1 LQGARNRLGIGGFG
15 FDRGEPE
22 GIPSIPLVPS
32 KGFSMAE
39 QQISTAVIAASNKAL
54 EKNHRADFTALGET
68 LARRG
73 IDVEKLVT
81 AAARFAV
88 AVPSWGFAQGGT
100 RFGRFPIAGEPR
112 DVYEKFFDAAV
123 VNDLTGITPRV
134 SLHIPWDKPDDPK
147 ALRRHARALGL
158 GFDAMNSN
166 TFQDQPGQKL
176 SYKFGSLCH
185 TDSAVRRQAIE
196 HNIECIEIGH
206 TLGSKALTVWLA
218 DGGSFPGQQHLRRAL
233 DRVIDSLENV
243 YTALPRDWRLFTEHK
258 PFEPAFYST
267 VVQDW
272 GTSWLIAQA
281 LGPQA
286 FCLVDLGHHLPN
298 CNIEQ
303 VVARLV
309 AVNRLGGFHFNDSK
323 FADDDLST
331 GSIKPYQLFLVFNEL
346 VDAAQDLQVKKF
358 KPRFEPAYMIDQCH
372 NLKDPIEDL
381 MLSAVEI
388 HRAYT
393 KALLVERAALTAY
406 QESNDVVMAE
416 RTLKLAFET
425 DVSPILAEVRR
436 RKGAALD
443 PLEAYRRSGYRAQK
457 AEDRCSGVS

>member
-1 LQGARNRLGIGGFG
+1 MTEHR
-15 FDRGEPE
+15 
-22 GIPSIPLVPS
+22 
-32 KGFSMAE
+32 
-39 QQISTAVIAASNKAL
+39 ISPGVIAASNKAL
-54 EKNHRADFTALGET
+54 ERNHRADFAALGQM

-73 IDVEKLVT
+73 IDLENIVT
-81 AAARFAV
+81 VAARFEV
-88 AVPSWGFAQGGT
+88 AVPSWGLTQGGT

-112 DVYEKFFDAAV
+112 DIYEKLLDAAV
-123 VNDLTGITPRV
+123 VNDLTGLTPRV
-134 SLHIPWDKPDDPK
+134 SLHIPWDRPDDPRT
-147 ALRRHARALGL
+147 LRRHARALGL

-166 TFQDQPGQKL
+166 TFQDQPGQKF
-176 SYKFGSLCH
+176 SYKFGSLSH
-185 TDSAVRRQAIE
+185 TDPAVRRQAIE
-196 HNIECIEIGH
+196 HNLECIEIGRA
-206 TLGSKALTVWLA
+206 LGSKALTVWLA

-233 DRVIDSLENV
+233 DHVIDSLENV

-272 GTSWLIAQA
+272 GTSWLIAQT

-303 VVARLV
+303 VVARLI
-309 AVNRLGGFHFNDSK
+309 AVNRLGGFHFNDSQ
-323 FADDDLST
+323 FADDDLSA
-331 GSIKPYQLFLVFNEL
+331 GSIRPYQLFLIFHEL
-346 VDAAQDLQVKKF
+346 VDAAQDPQVRRF
-358 KPRFEPAYMIDQCH
+358 KPRFQPAYMIDQSH

-381 MLSAVEI
+381 MLSAVEL

-393 KALLVERAALTAY
+393 KALLIDRAALSAS
-406 QESNDVVMAE
+406 QESNDVVLAE
-416 RTLKLAFET
+416 RALKLAYET

-443 PLEAYRRSGYRAQK
+443 PLAAYRSSGYRAQK
-457 AEDRCSGVS
+457 AKERGAPGAHRANFC

>member
-1 LQGARNRLGIGGFG
+1 M
-15 FDRGEPE
+15 PE
-22 GIPSIPLVPS
+22 QRITRDLI
-32 KGFSMAE
+32 
-39 QQISTAVIAASNKAL
+39 TASNKAL
-54 EKNHRADFTALGET
+54 LNHHRGDFAALGEV
-68 LARRG
+68 LGRRG
-73 IDVEKLVT
+73 INIERVT
-81 AAARFAV
+81 AGCAQSHV
-88 AVPSWGFAQGGT
+88 AVPSWGFGQGGT

-112 DVYEKFFDAAV
+112 DIFEKLFDAAV
-123 VNDLTGITPRV
+123 VNDLTGVTPSV
-134 SLHIPWDKPDDPK
+134 SLHIPWDTPENPR

-166 TFQDQPGQKL
+166 TFQDQPGQRL

-196 HNIECIEIGH
+196 HNLECITIGKQ
-206 TLGSKALTVWLA
+206 LGSKALTVWLA

-233 DRVIDSLENV
+233 DHVIDSLENV

-267 VVQDW
+267 VVPDW

-281 LGPQA
+281 LGPKA
-286 FCLVDLGHHLPN
+286 SCLVDLGHHLPN

-303 VVARLV
+303 VVARLI

-346 VDAAQDLQVKKF
+346 VDAALDPQVKKF
-358 KPRFEPAYMIDQCH
+358 RPRFQPAYMIDQSH

-393 KALLVERAALTAY
+393 KALLVDRAALTAY

-416 RTLKLAFET
+416 RTLKVAYET
-425 DVSPILAEVRR
+425 DVSPILAEVRL

-443 PLEAYRRSGYRAQK
+443 PLDAYRRSGYRAQTAK
-457 AEDRCSGVS
+457 ERGSADRSGRNFV